1 MKQEI
6 YCPEVCKAVPKHPVD
21 CRTADKIGSCTVKK
35 VTWGGGGGNVGGCR
49 RGKNLRIFGVNV

>member
-35 VTWGGGGGNVGGCR
+35 VTWGGGSGMLESAGGG
-49 RGKNLRIFGVNV
+49 RI